1 MQIHVDRGG
10 ERFGPYSLEEVNRYL
25 ADGTLM
31 SSDIGWHEG
40 AADWMPLTKIAGVV
54 AGGRPPGPPAPTA
67 ADAAGASG
75 PPAAPTAADAAQ
87 PKAPQGTEGAAP
99 ESGKSK
105 GGALKIVAIV
115 LLLAGL
121 GAGGYFFIYPK
132 YFAKGGG
139 GDNNGTSGAGAWQT
153 LPGGAPIMGGADVIF
168 HVKAG
173 EIFNSPLVKNLM
185 QNSPNAMGQF
195 AGIKEMFGLG
205 LEDVVDLTVSASG
218 ITKTALSVKN
228 FDDSDFEDAFENA
241 FDRGFRPKDADLKGY
256 KGKTDM
262 MICGVLRLS
271 KDLKADSI
279 MTKLE
284 EAHKRGNDTRIRVLK
299 NRGEPVPKELENN
312 NLLKKTHA
320 EKTYYGVIRPF
331 KPDEP
336 KVGSFWCFPD
346 PKTVV
351 IGPESMVI
359 AYIDS
364 VGKMSPRKGLE
375 FLGTKQQIVAAFVPE
390 DTTLIGGKID
400 EGLKQIPF
408 DEVPPQ
414 LSSAVEAFKKMAE
427 ALKKTEAAT
436 FGGGVTENDVQL
448 VASANFSDADTAKG
462 FVDNFNKLLK
472 DAQQIP
478 EVAQGLLAAQ
488 GVGVMVPS
496 AKSKEKQASLTLA
509 IPMDAMDSLGG
520 MLGGLAGNGGGSPG
534 GGGSAR
540 HSQVTLKRWA
550 LLKQTVGNNQWPGHT
565 IVQKNLGKADN
576 TQQNV
581 TMNTRLVL
589 TAGAAMP
596 TLRNTPQV
604 PGCIRWDYFDA
615 PKGQRAIHLYFNPK
629 NGQMIGV
636 HWFESGPRKIG
647 IPGAGSGGGRPVRPG
662 GNRPN
667 GTRSQGGQK
676 GFPGGNTKGGFRPN
690 GSRPNSA
697 QRSPLRDTAG
707 QATSN
712 SPPQS
717 AAEAQQRLKGSWVRT
732 TGSEV
737 TLTFGDNNRF
747 STNAGSG
754 PKTGNYRIIGV
765 SGNNITFTGLHSAN
779 IASLTLNGPGE
790 FTVRQSSML
799 GVIPKGTFKRK

>member
-436 FGGGVTENDVQL
+436 LGGGVTQDGVQL
-448 VASANFSDADTAKG
+448 VVSANFADTNSSEG
-462 FVDNFNKLLK
+462 FSENFNQLK
-472 DAQQIP
+472 AEASKIP
-478 EVAQGLLAAQ
+478 DIAQGLLMAQ
-488 GVGVMVPS
+488 GMGLQIPT
-496 AKSKEKQASLTLA
+496 AESKEKQATLKLTL
-509 IPMDAMDSLGG
+509 PMAALQGLGSL
-520 MLGGLAGNGGGSPG
+520 AG
-534 GGGSAR
+534 GGGSAE
-540 HSQVTLKRWA
+540 HSQVTVRRWA
-550 LLKQTVGNNQWPGHT
+550 LLSQTVSQNVWPHAT
-565 IVQKNLGKADN
+565 VIQKSLGRANKQ
-576 TQQNV
+576 QQNTV
-581 TMNTRLVL
+581 MNPRVILNTRGS
-589 TAGAAMP
+589 GAVMQA
-596 TLRNTPQV
+596 LRNAPQV
-604 PGCIRWDYFDA
+604 PGCHRWDYFDD
-615 PKGQRAIHLYFNPK
+615 PQGQRHP
-629 NGQMIGV
+629 
-636 HWFESGPRKIG
+636 
-647 IPGAGSGGGRPVRPG
+647 PV
-662 GNRPN
+662 
-667 GTRSQGGQK
+667 
-676 GFPGGNTKGGFRPN
+676 F
-690 GSRPNSA
+690 
-697 QRSPLRDTAG
+697 
-707 QATSN
+707 
-712 SPPQS
+712 QS
-717 AAEAQQRLKGSWVRT
+717 
-732 TGSEV
+732 
-737 TLTFGDNNRF
+737 
-747 STNAGSG
+747 
-754 PKTGNYRIIGV
+754 
-765 SGNNITFTGLHSAN
+765 
-779 IASLTLNGPGE
+779 
-790 FTVRQSSML
+790 
-799 GVIPKGTFKRK
+799 